1 MKDVL
6 IWKGREEYV
15 PNTERR
21 GRLAAM
27 KDVPIMY
34 RMEEFARG
42 MVQTERSTLAA
53 MKNVTIMPR
62 KEEFVLGTVQK
73 LRHAVTKDVPNTQGK
88 EECVG
93 AMEQSEPV
101 HLAAMMDVPA

>member
-1 MKDVL
+1 
-6 IWKGREEYV
+6 
-15 PNTERR
+15 
-21 GRLAAM
+21 M
-27 KDVPIMY
+27 KDVPIIQRTEEFALGTGQRRSSANMKDVPNTQG
-34 RMEEFARG
+34 REEFARG

-101 HLAAMMDVPA
+101 HLAAMMDVPT